1 MLLHTTSSYILLCC
15 CTLVL
20 LIFSSAT
27 AHQLLQYPPL
37 LLHTSSL
44 ISSWCATAE
53 EDIKQQDREECN
65 PWERPPAP
73 HQSPLTILLF
83 RRLHHPSSILSTSF
97 IPYSISSI
105 LLLCPS
111 LILLNRQLVAS
122 FLLIL
127 FCPYQTMFVSFSMSQ
142 WSHLQLRL
150 PSL

>member
-1 MLLHTTSSYILLCC
+1 MCSSREGYKKN
-15 CTLVL
+15 
-20 LIFSSAT
+20 S
-27 AHQLLQYPPL
+27 
-37 LLHTSSL
+37 
-44 ISSWCATAE
+44 CAAAE

-111 LILLNRQLVAS
+111 LILLNRKIVATS
-122 FLLIL
+122 TFSSALISQCSCH
-127 FCPYQTMFVSFSMSQ
+127 FPCRNGAIFNSAFHPYKCPFQRMTAWNCVVW
-142 WSHLQLRL
+142 WSYPFICCIYL
-150 PSL
+150 SS